1 MVLTDTQKKGAFI
14 GGVALILLIAALV
27 YYFKV
32 VKPKKQTPID
42 RGANAVES
50 TNEPLGT
57 VNGTTIIPNKPA
69 PAQPVAVMPL
79 APDAPI
85 NTGAQPVQVGLG
97 GSTAMPVLDPNAP
110 LADTQTGS
118 RG

>member
-1 MVLTDTQKKGAFI
+1 MVLTDKQKKGAFI

-42 RGANAVES
+42 R
-50 TNEPLGT
+50 PLGT
-57 VNGTTIIPNKPA
+57 VNGTTIIPNEPA